1 MKSLI
6 SKIWF
11 PMMLTGLAAVQTF
24 GIDAGRYGRPE
35 TGPAAMTDTLSVNDT
50 VRIPDSLSG
59 TDTLPAEDSL
69 NVPDSLSGTDTVAVQ
84 DSIVNPADTIVVPD
98 SLRETDPLKFKYF
111 IALRD
116 SVTRIE
122 TRDSLLAAEDTI
134 ELMKFDSL
142 YFKDSSEVAQA
153 KFNAWY
159 NSLTK
164 RERKKYDY
172 EQQLPA
178 RMAAAMAKLERA
190 DSIRAVKDSIIEV
203 TPRILETYA
212 VPDSMQYKRMI
223 TWTHDRDFNNVR
235 LFEYD
240 TTYNYHFNDSPVFKK
255 DLNATTLG
263 VSGSAAQE
271 YDFFK
276 RENSDAFFFTPYQVY
291 SYTPENL
298 PMYNTKTPYTEL
310 AYWGTLFATD
320 EKEESNIKIL
330 TTHNILPVWNVT
342 IEYHRFGG

>member
-1 MKSLI
+1 MVKLI
-6 SKIWF
+6 GKILV
-11 PMMLTGLAAVQTF
+11 PALLVGTAAIQSF
-24 GIDAGRYGRPE
+24 GIDMGRVSR
-35 TGPAAMTDTLSVNDT
+35 SVKLQ
-50 VRIPDSLSG
+50 DSLFLTEVDSTALSPADTTISLGDSIASADDTAAFLFPADTSITAG
-59 TDTLPAEDSL
+59 TDSTATISPR
-69 NVPDSLSGTDTVAVQ
+69 
-84 DSIVNPADTIVVPD
+84 DTIVVPD

-190 DSIRAVKDSIIEV
+190 DSIRAAKDSIIEV

-255 DLNATTLG
+255 L
-263 VSGSAAQE
+263 
-271 YDFFK
+271 Y
-276 RENSDAFFFTPYQVY
+276 
-291 SYTPENL
+291 
-298 PMYNTKTPYTEL
+298 
-310 AYWGTLFATD
+310 
-320 EKEESNIKIL
+320 
-330 TTHNILPVWNVT
+330 
-342 IEYHRFGG
+342 